1 MGWGSLSFR
10 HAFSRLEG
18 RQTIASPSRPPHP
31 PLRILQSF
39 GEPGPTTN
47 PYLTQVL
54 RRVPGVA
61 QRAFTWRTAL
71 FGRYDVFHLHLPDV
85 LFLRRSRV
93 RSAGGAL
100 LFLALLLRLRLT
112 GTALVRTAHNLAP
125 HERRGVVANTLDRL
139 SARGTALWIRLNDR
153 TTVPDGAA
161 VATIL
166 HGDYI
171 EWFSGRPHPPRQ
183 RGRLLFFG
191 LIRPYKGVDD
201 LVTAFQGLDDP
212 DTALRIV
219 GRATPELQAEI
230 EAAAVGDRR
239 IDAAFEYVDDERL
252 AEEVGEA
259 ELVVLPYREMHN
271 SGVAI
276 LALSL
281 GRPILVPENET
292 NADLATEVGETWV
305 QRFSGTV
312 DAADLAR
319 ALAAVRD
326 LGTERPDLSRR
337 SWSTVGSQHAQ
348 AYERAVRIRRG

>member
-1 MGWGSLSFR
+1 M
-10 HAFSRLEG
+10 
-18 RQTIASPSRPPHP
+18 TSPSRLPHP

-47 PYLTQVL
+47 PYLTQLL

-61 QRAFTWRTAL
+61 QRPFTWRTAL

-85 LFLRRSRV
+85 LFLRSSRL

-100 LFLALLLRLRLT
+100 LFLALLVRLRLT
-112 GTALVRTAHNLAP
+112 RTALVRTAHNLAP
-125 HERRGVVANTLDRL
+125 HERRGVVTTALDRL
-139 SARGTALWIRLNDR
+139 SARGTSLWIRLNDR

-161 VATIL
+161 AATIL
-166 HGDYI
+166 HGDYVD
-171 EWFSGRPHPPRQ
+171 WFAGRPHPSRQ
-183 RGRLLFFG
+183 PGRLLFFG
-191 LIRPYKGVDD
+191 LIRPYKGVEN
-201 LVTAFQGLDDP
+201 LVSAFQDVDDP
-212 DTALRIV
+212 DAALRIV

-230 EAAAVGDRR
+230 EAAAGGDAR

-252 AEEVGEA
+252 AAEVGAA

-281 GRPILVPENET
+281 DRPILVPENPT
-292 NADLATEVGETWV
+292 NADLAAEVGAPWV
-305 QRFSGTV
+305 QRFTGTV
-312 DAADLAR
+312 DAADLTR
-319 ALAAVRD
+319 ALSAVSA
-326 LGTERPDLSRR
+326 LGPDRPDLSRR
-337 SWSTVGSQHAQ
+337 SWSTVGSQHAE